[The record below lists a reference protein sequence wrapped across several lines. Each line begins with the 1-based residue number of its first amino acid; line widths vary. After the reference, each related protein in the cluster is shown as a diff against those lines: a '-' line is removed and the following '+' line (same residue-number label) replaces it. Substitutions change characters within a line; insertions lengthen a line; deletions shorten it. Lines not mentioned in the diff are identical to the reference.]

1 MHWPIWRAKVTERS
15 MEPALRPGDCL
26 LIRRTRRIRPGQVV
40 VARHPERPEMLLVK
54 RAARQAGGGWWLES
68 DNPGAGAVDSRRF
81 GAVPGSLIEGR
92 VLARYWRARSL
103 PRTGRV
109 SAPAHTR
116 TAPPG
121 GGAVLAFV
129 LTQWWI
135 PVSGSSCSPA
145 CRLTSSSISSRGSL
159 VYIAQK

>member
-40 VARHPERPEMLLVK
+40 IARHPERLEMLLVK
-54 RAARQAGGGWWLES
+54 RAARRADGGWWLES
-68 DNPGAGAVDSRRF
+68 DNPEAGAVDSRRF

-103 PRTGRV
+103 LRTGRV

-121 GGAVLAFV
+121 GGAVLRYR
-129 LTQWWI
+129 LTQWWM
-135 PVSGSSCSPA
+135 PVSGSSFSPA
-145 CRLTSSSISSRGSL
+145 CRLTSRSISSRDSL
-159 VYIAQK
+159 VRIAQ

>member
-40 VARHPERPEMLLVK
+40 VARHPDRPEMLLVK
-54 RAARQAGGGWWLES
+54 RAARRADGGWWLES

-92 VLARYWRARSL
+92 VLVRYWRARSL
-103 PRTGRV
+103 LPNGPGTRPRRRERPRRAAGPFSVRRELSDGGLQAVPAPRTAG
-109 SAPAHTR
+109 
-116 TAPPG
+116 
-121 GGAVLAFV
+121 
-129 LTQWWI
+129 
-135 PVSGSSCSPA
+135 
-145 CRLTSSSISSRGSL
+145 
-159 VYIAQK
+159 